1 MIIGVLHLKPLP
13 GSPHHISFDEVIDH
27 AIRNARKLE
36 EGGVD
41 AILVENYGDRPYF
54 QKAGVETVACMTS
67 VMKDVRNEI
76 SLPVGVNVLRNDPVA
91 ASAIAKAVR
100 AEFIRVNQPVFP
112 SASPEGFL
120 EPSSAFLARYIR
132 QIDLKV
138 RIFADIMV
146 KHAVHFAGI
155 DDYLDSLERAFADC
169 IVVTG
174 KATGKPPD
182 SEELKKVK
190 EKATLPVFVGS
201 GVNAENIDIFG
212 KYADGF
218 IVGTYFKDGEEVNAE
233 KVRKLCSLLSESGLD
248 PSFFEL

>member
-13 GSPHHISFDEVIDH
+13 GSPHYTSFDDVIEH
-27 AIRNARKLE
+27 AIKNARKLE

-54 QKAGVETVACMTS
+54 QRAGSETIACMTS
-67 VMKDVRNEI
+67 VMKDIKREI
-76 SLPVGVNVLRNDPVA
+76 SIPLGVNVLRNDPIA
-91 ASAIAKAVR
+91 ASAIAKAVG
-100 AEFIRVNQPVFP
+100 AKFIRVNQPIFP

-132 QIDLKV
+132 QIDLRV
-138 RIFADIMV
+138 RIFADISV
-146 KHAVHFAGI
+146 KHAVHFAEI
-155 DDYLDSLERAFADC
+155 DDYLDSIERAFADC

-182 SEELKKVK
+182 IDELKKVK

-201 GVNAENIDIFG
+201 GVNAENIDLFR
-212 KYADGF
+212 KHADGF
-218 IVGTYFKDGEEVNAE
+218 IVGTYFKDGEEVNVE
-233 KVRKLCSLLSESGLD
+233 KVRRLCSLLSESGLD